1 MNVFFF
7 FMYLC
12 FSHVSTQIN
21 RADVG
26 VQTRR
31 DSEKR
36 VNALERRRAR
46 SANLEKLGRS
56 ELSSGDDRWITEYMR
71 CFSARLR

>member
-1 MNVFFF
+1 MHKSLKFLVFFIP
-7 FMYLC
+7 
-12 FSHVSTQIN
+12 VQIH

-36 VNALERRRAR
+36 GNASEHRRAR
-46 SANLEKLGRS
+46 SADLEKLRRS
-56 ELSSGDDRWITEYMR
+56 ELSASDDRWITEYMR

>member
-1 MNVFFF
+1 MS
-7 FMYLC
+7 LC
-12 FSHVSTQIN
+12 FLVFLVPLQIH

-31 DSEKR
+31 DSEKHGK
-36 VNALERRRAR
+36 ASERRRAR
-46 SANLEKLGRS
+46 SADLEKLRQS
-56 ELSSGDDRWITEYMR
+56 ELSAADDRWITEYMR